1 MTARICR
8 LSGLKWLTLWRSGR
22 QTHLCTMYMYISHF
36 YFSPRTESYA
46 EVERVSTTV
55 QESLN
60 ESQQICKVSTLCLL
74 ALHPDSSPV

>member
-1 MTARICR
+1 MVDIMVLRKADSCMHYVHVYK
-8 LSGLKWLTLWRSGR
+8 S
-22 QTHLCTMYMYISHF
+22 F

-46 EVERVSTTV
+46 EVERLSTTV

-74 ALHPDSSPV
+74 ALHPDFSPV